1 MLPKILTPYHTMI
14 RQAFVARMA
23 PQSTTGEL
31 LVYSHIM
38 LGADDVAAAKTFYDS
53 ILGALGHP
61 QGTMDDQG
69 RCFWFTPSG
78 IFSVTPPIDGQPASG
93 GNGSTVGFAADSPE
107 TANAWHQAGLD
118 NGGVSIEDP
127 PGVREGSGLYL
138 AYLRDPSGNK
148 ICALHRAS

>member
-1 MLPKILTPYHTMI
+1 MFPKILTPFHTVI

-23 PQSTTGEL
+23 LQSTTGEL

-38 LGADDVAAAKTFYDS
+38 LGADDVAAAKTFYDAV
-53 ILGALGHP
+53 LGTLGHP
-61 QGTMDDQG
+61 EGTMDDQG

-107 TANAWHQAGLD
+107 AADAWHQAGLD

-148 ICALHRAS
+148 ICALHRTD

>member
-1 MLPKILTPYHTMI
+1 MFPKLLTPFHTVI

-23 PQSTTGEL
+23 LQSTTGEL

-38 LGADDVAAAKTFYDS
+38 LGADDVAAAKTFYDAV
-53 ILGALGHP
+53 LGTLGHP
-61 QGTMDDQG
+61 EGTMDDQD

-107 TANAWHQAGLD
+107 AADAWHQAGLD

-148 ICALHRAS
+148 ICALHRTD